1 MTPHDCHDHAQHQH
15 DLVSQDV
22 LEQAS
27 GMFSAMGDPARLRLL
42 ELLLQQRHCVSEL
55 AAETDASH
63 PAVSNRLKILAAA
76 RLVTRTREGKHIYYA
91 LADDH
96 VRQVLL
102 EVLDHARE

>member
-1 MTPHDCHDHAQHQH
+1 MNEHDCHDHAKHEH
-15 DLVSQDV
+15 DLVSEATLQT
-22 LEQAS
+22 AS
-27 GMFSAMGDPARLRLL
+27 AMFSALGEPSRLRLL
-42 ELLLQQRHCVSEL
+42 ELLLQDRHCVSEL
-55 AAETDASH
+55 AAETNASL